1 MASSAALRVW
11 EGVLLLVATRLPSSR
26 SRPLGVV
33 GKMKTKKDG
42 DDDDD

>member
-1 MASSAALRVW
+1 MACLASLRVL
-11 EGVLLLVATRLPSSR
+11 ESVLLLVATRLPSSR

-33 GKMKTKKDG
+33 GKIKNKKDG